1 MPRASIES
9 LILGHKSHLQLYKMT
24 LQLYKMTN
32 GDTGSR
38 FNVFL
43 LKFIPLLKNR
53 KTKTRKFR
61 FNAAG
66 CSLSKTIYIKRFSG
80 VFRTKIW
87 EQLSW
92 SQTSQWDEI
101 SFTKRNFWGNN
112 MHKFTHI
119 HCWTANRWF
128 SRPRQCPRLCVDDE
142 AGMRSSVQVVRFTS
156 GCRHSSSSTVLKV
169 PSS

>member
-1 MPRASIES
+1 ME
-9 LILGHKSHLQLYKMT
+9 ILGQGLTSFY
-24 LQLYKMTN
+24 
-32 GDTGSR
+32 SSS
-38 FNVFL
+38 F
-43 LKFIPLLKNR
+43 PCW
-53 KTKTRKFR
+53 KTTTRKFR

-66 CSLSKTIYIKRFSG
+66 CSLSKTIYSKRFSG

-101 SFTKRNFWGNN
+101 SFTKPNFWGKN

-142 AGMRSSVQVVRFTS
+142 AGMRSSVQVVRITS
-156 GCRHSSSSTVLKV
+156 GCRHSSSSAVLKV
-169 PSS
+169 PSSYSVLPQKKQAWCLLFLSATKVSHL